1 VADNLSQNEKSTKQ
15 FQNRKIMLFMMT
27 LAFFAVIPVIVQRFY
42 AESRKNKEET
52 DARSIVVPRQPADT
66 GIGLSELVMS
76 LQQGRDSQRAQ
87 TIEVVAV
94 PVSDDGKPPEREQAV
109 SVPARPPRRAVQPVK
124 RLKVPD
130 EELVKLGAQLRNS
143 KIHALQSS
151 PQVGGFAAAGDTGA
165 KAQQAPQTPRADS
178 TLAAGPSGLGLGE
191 LGLGGRYGAGP
202 APEDPNKQQ
211 EKIEFLYSKAAG
223 FTPQGY
229 SAHIP
234 IPRQFPYEL
243 KAGTLIPGIMISGM
257 NSDLP
262 GVVMGQVSEHV
273 YDTATGGAILIP
285 KGSRVIGV
293 YDSNVSYG
301 QKRVIVVWN
310 RVIAPDGTS
319 LNISGSQ
326 GLDRAGYSGMSGR
339 VDEHWGRLIGT
350 ALLASA
356 FAAGADAVA
365 PDTVYDGNGNGNR
378 RRSPSEILSEAA
390 ANTAIEVGAKLTEKA
405 SNIQPTIK
413 IRPGTRFNVFVAQD
427 VVFPT
432 AWETRGNP

>member
-1 VADNLSQNEKSTKQ
+1 VADNLPQNEKSTEH
-15 FQNRKIMLFMMT
+15 FQNRKIMSLVLL
-27 LAFFAVIPVIVQRFY
+27 LAFLAVIPVIVQRFH
-42 AESRKNKEET
+42 AESEKEKAET
-52 DARSIVVPRQPADT
+52 EARSIVTPRQPADT
-66 GIGLSELVMS
+66 AIGLSELVMS
-76 LQQGRDSQRAQ
+76 LQRGRDRQIQ

-94 PVSDDGKPPEREQAV
+94 PKSEDSKPPELEQAV
-109 SVPARPPRRAVQPVK
+109 SVPVQPLRPRPVARPAKP
-124 RLKVPD
+124 LKVPD
-130 EELVKLGAQLRNS
+130 EELVKIGAQLRNS
-143 KIHALQSS
+143 KLLALQSS
-151 PQVGGFAAAGDTGA
+151 PQVGGFAAAEDMSGA
-165 KAQQAPQTPRADS
+165 KIQALQTPPQAD
-178 TLAAGPSGLGLGE
+178 G
-191 LGLGGRYGAGP
+191 GLGGLGGLLNPGGRGTAP
-202 APEDPNKQQ
+202 APEDPNGQQ

-234 IPRQFPYEL
+234 VPQQFPYEL
-243 KAGTLIPGIMISGM
+243 KAGTLIPGIMLSGL

-273 YDTATGGAILIP
+273 YDTATGANVLIP
-285 KGSRVIGV
+285 KGSRIIGV
-293 YDSNVSYG
+293 YDSNISYG
-301 QKRVIVVWN
+301 QKRVMVVWN
-310 RVIAPDGTS
+310 RVVAPDGTS
-319 LNISGSQ
+319 LNIAGSQ

-356 FAAGADAVA
+356 FVAGAEAVA
-365 PDTVYDGNGNGNR
+365 PSTVYDGNGNSSN

-390 ANTAIEVGAKLTEKA
+390 ANVAVEVGAKLTEKA

-432 AWETRGNP
+432 AWETRGTR

>member
-1 VADNLSQNEKSTKQ
+1 
-15 FQNRKIMLFMMT
+15 MLFILM
-27 LAFFAVIPVIVQRFY
+27 LAFFAVIPVIVQRFQ
-42 AESRKNKEET
+42 AEDEKEKAEIE
-52 DARSIVVPRQPADT
+52 ARSILAPRQPTDT
-66 GIGLSELVMS
+66 GIGLSELVMN
-76 LQQGRDSQRAQ
+76 LQRGRDRQVQ
-87 TIEVVAV
+87 TIEVVAA
-94 PVSDDGKPPEREQAV
+94 PKSEDSKPPEREQEV
-109 SVPARPPRRAVQPVK
+109 SVPVQPPRPVARPAKP
-124 RLKVPD
+124 LKVPD
-130 EELVKLGAQLRNS
+130 EELVKIGAQLRNS
-143 KIHALQSS
+143 KLLALQSS
-151 PQVGGFAAAGDTGA
+151 PQVGGFVVVEEMPGA
-165 KAQQAPQTPRADS
+165 KVQAFQASPQADV
-178 TLAAGPSGLGLGE
+178 
-191 LGLGGRYGAGP
+191 GLGGLNGLLNSSGRGT
-202 APEDPNKQQ
+202 APEDPNGQQ

-229 SAHIP
+229 STHVP
-234 IPRQFPYEL
+234 VPQQFPYEL
-243 KAGTLIPGIMISGM
+243 KAGTLIPGIMLSGL

-273 YDTATGGAILIP
+273 YDTATGANVLIP
-285 KGSRVIGV
+285 KGSRIIGV

-301 QKRVIVVWN
+301 QKRVMVVWN

-319 LNISGSQ
+319 LNIAGSQ

-356 FAAGADAVA
+356 FVAGAEAIS
-365 PDTVYDGNGNGNR
+365 PSTVYDDNGNNSN

-390 ANTAIEVGAKLTEKA
+390 ANVAIEVGAKLTEKA

-432 AWETRGNP
+432 AWETRGIQ